1 MTTFLFWNINRKPLQ
16 GLLRLLVDAH
26 TPHILILAECRV
38 ASDELLITL
47 NKESIYTYRL
57 VLDPIDLL
65 GASRLIVLSRLPRS
79 AVRAIGGLPE
89 AALYRVR
96 PLQGEELLVVAMHL
110 PSKLHLTEMAQ
121 TLLASRL
128 PVVIANG
135 ERSVKHQRTVVIG
148 DLNMDP
154 FEAGVTSSETL
165 HAVMDRQ
172 IALRESRQVAG
183 QHRSLFYNPMW
194 SRLGDSTTGPPGTYY
209 MAASG
214 PIATYWYTLD
224 QVLIRPDLLP
234 AFKEENLS
242 ILTQAGTVELLT
254 KSGIPNTA
262 IASDH
267 LPLLFT
273 I

>member
-1 MTTFLFWNINRKPLQ
+1 MITFLFWNINRKPLER
-16 GLLRLLVDAH
+16 LLRLLVEAH
-26 TPHILILAECRV
+26 APHILILAECRV
-38 ASDELLITL
+38 PSDELLVAL
-47 NKESIYTYRL
+47 NGKGIYTYRL
-57 VLDPIDLL
+57 ILDPISLS
-65 GASRLIVLSRLPRS
+65 GPSRLVLLSRLPRP
-79 AVRAIGGLPE
+79 AVRPIGGLPE
-89 AALYRVR
+89 VTLYRVK
-96 PLQGEELLVVAMHL
+96 PFQGEELLLVAMHL
-110 PSKLHLTEMAQ
+110 PSKLYLTDVAQ
-121 TLLASRL
+121 ALLASRL
-128 PVVIANG
+128 PTLIASG
-135 ERSVKHQRTVVIG
+135 ERSVKHQRTIVIG

-194 SRLGDSTTGPPGTYY
+194 SRLGDGTSGPPGTYY

-214 PIATYWYTLD
+214 PVATYWYTLD

-234 AFKEENLS
+234 NFKDENLHV
-242 ILTQAGTVELLT
+242 LTQAGDVELLT
-254 KSGIPNTA
+254 KAGIPNTI